1 MRRAVVNDPENPA
14 GLVLGRW
21 RHDLL
26 HQAVKR
32 FAARFRLATTEELGT
47 VNIERGE
54 VGPSPTSLVLVFHLQ
69 GRLGSRRAG
78 GVLATACW
86 DTGLL
91 VGRKHEFI
99 GLPRLSWPDSLREI
113 EEPTGLGRQGG
124 IARKYPAAVLPGAD
138 GIFVEPAPDGAARQA
153 GDQAALAGT
162 ASQFPAAPTRQRTVL
177 GSGQFTSPRLAL
189 DDHLRG
195 GEPAAARGADAPRD
209 LPYVAR
215 RNVCATGRRPRVG
228 SGDGGRFR
236 GGRGPGQR
244 TRSSGPGPPE
254 NTVPYTSR
262 HGAATHGLRPKRAR
276 SRRGFCETG
285 GIPPRATVP

>member
-99 GLPRLSWPDSLREI
+99 GLPRLSWLDSLREI

-124 IARKYPAAVLPGAD
+124 IAEIPSR
-138 GIFVEPAPDGAARQA
+138 GAAR
-153 GDQAALAGT
+153 GGW
-162 ASQFPAAPTRQRTVL
+162 
-177 GSGQFTSPRLAL
+177 
-189 DDHLRG
+189 HLRG
-195 GEPAAARGADAPRD
+195 AS
-209 LPYVAR
+209 AR
-215 RNVCATGRRPRVG
+215 RCGPTSWRPGRSGRHSEPVPRC
-228 SGDGGRFR
+228 SHETEDS
-236 GGRGPGQR
+236 PG
-244 TRSSGPGPPE
+244 
-254 NTVPYTSR
+254 
-262 HGAATHGLRPKRAR
+262 
-276 SRRGFCETG
+276 
-285 GIPPRATVP
+285 